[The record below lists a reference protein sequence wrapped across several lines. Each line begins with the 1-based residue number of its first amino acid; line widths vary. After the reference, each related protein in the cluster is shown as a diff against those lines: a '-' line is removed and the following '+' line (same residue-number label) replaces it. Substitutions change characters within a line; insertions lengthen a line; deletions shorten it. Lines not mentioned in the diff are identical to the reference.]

1 MLSGTTSHRRV
12 PGASETCLCSQSC
25 STGSSRF
32 LDRICVGFLWHIQYT
47 CMIMHALW
55 HTPLTE
61 KMRQWINEMF
71 LTFSNET
78 FIFFHCWIRR
88 RLGSM
93 LSTNLKLEATPENGY
108 SIVWEEAEQLKC
120 KNYCKCLVGTANLNG
135 KDIMQHNQSLQ
146 HILNKPSPK
155 ILIR

>member
-78 FIFFHCWIRR
+78 FIFFPLLDPEAAREHAVNQFEAWGNAGKWIQYCLRGSRAIEMQELLQMPCWHGKSQRQGYNAAQSI
-88 RLGSM
+88 
-93 LSTNLKLEATPENGY
+93 TAAYFEQTIPEN
-108 SIVWEEAEQLKC
+108 L
-120 KNYCKCLVGTANLNG
+120 
-135 KDIMQHNQSLQ
+135 D
-146 HILNKPSPK
+146 
-155 ILIR
+155 